1 MLAEKQSQE
10 VTMGAPA
17 ERDSMV
23 LSSALGDAVAG
34 IWSSMPHDVQR
45 RLFEEVVSRRGEA
58 IKESLATYL
67 HEKHQRTHD
76 GLKARAILEPDSL
89 GG

>member
-1 MLAEKQSQE
+1 MGVTAEQNSQY
-10 VTMGAPA
+10 
-17 ERDSMV
+17 
-23 LSSALGDAVAG
+23 LSGALGEAVAR
-34 IWSSMPHDVQR
+34 IWSSMPHQVQR
-45 RLFEEVVSRRGEA
+45 RLFEEVVSREGKA

-67 HEKHQRTHD
+67 HERHQRTHD

>member
-45 RLFEEVVSRRGEA
+45 RLLRFFSQS
-58 IKESLATYL
+58 I
-67 HEKHQRTHD
+67 
-76 GLKARAILEPDSL
+76 
-89 GG
+89 